1 MARTK
6 GTYILPANIEL
17 EAGAP
22 LDSRSIV
29 RAKADLLAS
38 GQFPYSYIGMEV

>member
-6 GTYILPANIEL
+6 GTYILPANIE
-17 EAGAP
+17 
-22 LDSRSIV
+22 
-29 RAKADLLAS
+29 KADLLAS